1 MGSKLIRWLENDAH
15 AWAVTYGAIAI
26 IVYTAFIA

>member
-15 AWAVTYGAIAI
+15 AWAVTYGAIGI
-26 IVYTAFIA
+26 IVYIAFIA